1 MGDGQDE
8 IALGDQ
14 DPENSLWGTS
24 PDGAETVTPGANEV
38 AALNGPNS
46 AIGDLT
52 FPPSFDGSAQN
63 LFSSV
68 PQVDQMVGSDFS
80 FLPST
85 SADFSPFLPSSS
97 QDNND
102 IFAFKSGLDDASN
115 SEGLSFALA
124 PETNG
129 MGDGS
134 LFSSR

>member
-14 DPENSLWGTS
+14 DPDNSLWGTS
-24 PDGAETVTPGANEV
+24 PNGVDTIISGADGVTLDGST
-38 AALNGPNS
+38 S
-46 AIGDLT
+46 AISDLNVS
-52 FPPSFDGSAQN
+52 PSFDGSAQN

-68 PQVDQMVGSDFS
+68 PQLGQMVGSDIL

-102 IFAFKSGLDDASN
+102 IFAFESGLGDVSN
-115 SEGLSFALA
+115 PEGLSFALA
-124 PETNG
+124 PGTDR

-134 LFSSR
+134 LFPSR